1 MQKRKNTKNDNWEM
15 RNRRLRRLSEEIKK
29 NSKKLEL
36 TQTKSESDL

>member
-15 RNRRLRRLSEEIKK
+15 RNGRPRRLFEEIKK

-36 TQTKSESDL
+36 TQTKTESDL